1 MSMDMG
7 EYWGAYTDG
16 ERAAGIP
23 QMMHYGTAEEQEEER
38 QAKQADWEAQRV
50 AEEKEAEKKEAEKE
64 EAEKKE
70 AKKIAIRVI
79 SHLKLNEQVA
89 NSIIKKLLR
98 DNLEAM
104 IRRYA
109 ENERLPNLYV
119 EIAKQK
125 NSLPRLITGF
135 LKRLNDA
142 VPTRE
147 VLDEVD
153 VFCDDIYRNDD
164 LDIAYERVSKLQKF
178 IYGLVDA
185 QEKSLPGQGK
195 NNHERLPT
203 VEMKNLLSTARLHFN
218 VMDIRYG
225 SADALYTICD
235 TSKNMSDAE
244 KLSNGEV
251 DLPQGKRHIKNW
263 KVLHLM
269 SILQFQGSEPGRK
282 IGAIRGLDKNKKLE
296 SFKREVIAI
305 YSGDDMG
312 YGVSEWRQEGRWG
325 GNQKPWEFWY

>member
-1 MSMDMG
+1 MSMDMD
-7 EYWGAYTDG
+7 YYMGAFTDG

-23 QMMHYGTAEEQEEER
+23 GLLEYGTDEEQGEDR
-38 QAKQADWEAQRV
+38 AAKQAEAEAQRV
-50 AEEKEAEKKEAEKE
+50 ANENES
-64 EAEKKE
+64 
-70 AKKIAIRVI
+70 KKIAIRVI
-79 SHLKLNEQVA
+79 SHLKTNEQVA

-109 ENERLPNLYV
+109 KNERLPNLYV

-147 VLDEVD
+147 VLDKVD
-153 VFCDDIYRNDD
+153 IFCDEIYGNDD

-178 IYGLVDA
+178 IYGL
-185 QEKSLPGQGK
+185 EKH
-195 NNHERLPT
+195 NHERLPT
-203 VEMKNLLSTARLHFN
+203 VEMKNLLSSGRLHFN

-225 SADALYTICD
+225 SANAFYTICD
-235 TSKNMSDAE
+235 TSKKMSDAE
-244 KLSNGEV
+244 KLSNSEV

-269 SILQFQGSEPGRK
+269 SILQFQDSESGRE
-282 IGAIRGLDKNKKLE
+282 IDAIRELDKNKKLE

-305 YSGDDMG
+305 YSGAYMEYEAG
-312 YGVSEWRQEGRWG
+312 EWRQEGRWG
-325 GNQKPWEFWY
+325 GNQKPWNFGY